1 MSREQRGPNEKLG
14 TVLALAGIS
23 NAGLARRVNDLGAQR
38 GLTLRYDKTSV
49 ARWVSKG
56 MVPQGAAP
64 HLIAAAIG
72 AKLGR
77 PVPLH
82 EIGLAD
88 ADPAPEV
95 GLAFPRDVAEAVRSA
110 TELYR
115 LDLAGR
121 RAGSGGIWQSLAGS
135 FSVSAYATPASRWLI
150 SPADPSVE
158 RDANAARTAVLGP
171 QGTTEGARTGAGAH
185 GAPGRAAG
193 SSDVETTTE
202 SSTTAPAASSTEP
215 SPTPDTADGAAHG
228 TPDAGGYSRV
238 PAGPAETPGSRR
250 QSGPPA
256 AAGARPAAGAQAAD
270 PPGPGT
276 PAPGSPRTA
285 SIPTQPGPQNTSA
298 SGTAASASARAVRSD
313 RAAKAAPAPSAPPR
327 RGGGGASTG
336 TGTGTLAPPVTSDIS
351 PLRVG
356 HSDVAKLREAAQDAR
371 RWDSKYGGG
380 DWRSSMV
387 PECLR
392 VDAAPLL
399 LGSYSD
405 EVGRALFGAA
415 AELTRL
421 AGWMAFD
428 TGQQEAAQRYYIQA
442 LRLARAAADVPLG
455 GYVLASMSLQATYRG
470 FADEGV
476 DLAQAAVERN
486 RGLATARTM
495 SFFRLVEARAHAK
508 ANDAP
513 AAGAALKAAEGWLE
527 RSRDGDADP
536 SWLGFYSYDR
546 FAADAAECHL
556 DLKAPRQVRRFTEQA
571 LSRPTE
577 EFVRSHGLR
586 LVVSAVA
593 ELESGNLDAACAAG
607 TRAVEVAGRI
617 SSARTTE
624 YVRDLLHRLEPYG
637 HEPRVAELRERA
649 RPLLVAPA

>member
-72 AKLGR
+72 QKLGR

-95 GLAFPRDVAEAVRSA
+95 GLAFPRDVASAVKSA

-135 FSVSAYATPASRWLI
+135 FAVSAYATPASRWLI
-150 SPADPSVE
+150 TPADSSVE
-158 RDANAARTAVLGP
+158 R
-171 QGTTEGARTGAGAH
+171 E
-185 GAPGRAAG
+185 
-193 SSDVETTTE
+193 
-202 SSTTAPAASSTEP
+202 
-215 SPTPDTADGAAHG
+215 
-228 TPDAGGYSRV
+228 
-238 PAGPAETPGSRR
+238 AGPADGS
-250 QSGPPA
+250 
-256 AAGARPAAGAQAAD
+256 
-270 PPGPGT
+270 
-276 PAPGSPRTA
+276 
-285 SIPTQPGPQNTSA
+285 
-298 SGTAASASARAVRSD
+298 
-313 RAAKAAPAPSAPPR
+313 
-327 RGGGGASTG
+327 GGA
-336 TGTGTLAPPVTSDIS
+336 PQK
-351 PLRVG
+351 VG
-356 HSDVAKLREAAQDAR
+356 HSDVRKLREAAEDAR

-392 VDAAPLL
+392 VEAAPLL

-405 EVGRALFGAA
+405 EVGRALFGAS

-470 FADEGV
+470 FGDEGV
-476 DLAQAAVERN
+476 DLAQAAAERN

-495 SFFRLVEARAHAK
+495 SFFRLVEARAHAR
-508 ANDAP
+508 AGDAH
-513 AAGAALKAAEGWLE
+513 AAGGALRSAEGWLE
-527 RSRDGDADP
+527 RSREGDPDP

-546 FAADAAECHL
+546 FAADAAECYR

-577 EFVRSHGLR
+577 EYVRSHGLR

-593 ELESGNLDAACAAG
+593 ELESGNLDAACEQG
-607 TRAVEVAGRI
+607 VRAVEVAGRI

-637 HEPRVAELRERA
+637 DEPRVVELLERA
-649 RPLLVAPA
+649 RPLLMTPA

>member
-14 TVLALAGIS
+14 AVLALAGIS

-72 AKLGR
+72 QKLGR

-95 GLAFPRDVAEAVRSA
+95 GLAFPRDVGQAVKSA

-135 FSVSAYATPASRWLI
+135 FAVSAYATPASRWLI
-150 SPADPSVE
+150 TPADSSV
-158 RDANAARTAVLGP
+158 AREASPG
-171 QGTTEGARTGAGAH
+171 EG
-185 GAPGRAAG
+185 
-193 SSDVETTTE
+193 S
-202 SSTTAPAASSTEP
+202 
-215 SPTPDTADGAAHG
+215 
-228 TPDAGGYSRV
+228 
-238 PAGPAETPGSRR
+238 
-250 QSGPPA
+250 
-256 AAGARPAAGAQAAD
+256 
-270 PPGPGT
+270 
-276 PAPGSPRTA
+276 
-285 SIPTQPGPQNTSA
+285 
-298 SGTAASASARAVRSD
+298 
-313 RAAKAAPAPSAPPR
+313 AAP
-327 RGGGGASTG
+327 
-336 TGTGTLAPPVTSDIS
+336 LK
-351 PLRVG
+351 VG
-356 HSDVAKLREAAQDAR
+356 HSDVQKLREAAEDAR

-392 VDAAPLL
+392 VEAAPLL

-470 FADEGV
+470 FGDEGV
-476 DLAQAAVERN
+476 DLAQAALERN

-495 SFFRLVEARAHAK
+495 SFFRLVEARAHAR
-508 ANDAP
+508 AGDAQ
-513 AAGAALKAAEGWLE
+513 AAGAALRAAESWLE
-527 RSRDGDADP
+527 RARPGDHDP
-536 SWLGFYSYDR
+536 TWLGFYSYDR
-546 FAADAAECHL
+546 FAADAAECYR

-577 EFVRSHGLR
+577 EYVRSHGLR

-593 ELESGNLDAACAAG
+593 ELESGNLDAACEQG
-607 TRAVEVAGRI
+607 VRAVEVAGRI

-624 YVRDLLHRLEPYG
+624 YVKDLLHRLEPYG
-637 HEPRVAELRERA
+637 DEPRVVELRERA
-649 RPLLVAPA
+649 RPLLTTPA

>member
-1 MSREQRGPNEKLG
+1 MSREQRGPNDKLG
-14 TVLALAGIS
+14 TVLTLAGIS

-56 MVPQGAAP
+56 MVPQGVAP

-72 AKLGR
+72 SKLGR
-77 PVPLH
+77 PVPLQ
-82 EIGLAD
+82 EIGLAVT
-88 ADPAPEV
+88 DPAPEV
-95 GLAFPRDVAEAVRSA
+95 GLAFPRHVRDAVRSA
-110 TELYR
+110 TDLYR
-115 LDLAGR
+115 LDLGNR
-121 RAGSGGIWQSLAGS
+121 RGGGGVWQTLAGS
-135 FSVSAYATPASRWLI
+135 FAVSAYATPTSRWLI
-150 SPADPSVE
+150 TPADSSVARE
-158 RDANAARTAVLGP
+158 PGEPDAAGDRHDGDQNGPHGSKRRNAKARDAA
-171 QGTTEGARTGAGAH
+171 GTH
-185 GAPGRAAG
+185 DDQ
-193 SSDVETTTE
+193 S
-202 SSTTAPAASSTEP
+202 APAAP
-215 SPTPDTADGAAHG
+215 
-228 TPDAGGYSRV
+228 
-238 PAGPAETPGSRR
+238 
-250 QSGPPA
+250 
-256 AAGARPAAGAQAAD
+256 
-270 PPGPGT
+270 
-276 PAPGSPRTA
+276 TA
-285 SIPTQPGPQNTSA
+285 SI
-298 SGTAASASARAVRSD
+298 
-313 RAAKAAPAPSAPPR
+313 
-327 RGGGGASTG
+327 
-336 TGTGTLAPPVTSDIS
+336 
-351 PLRVG
+351 RVG
-356 HSDVAKLREAAQDAR
+356 HTDVAKLREAAEEAR

-399 LGSYSD
+399 LGAYSD
-405 EVGRALFGAA
+405 EVGRALFGAT

-470 FADEGV
+470 FADDGV
-476 DLAQAAVERN
+476 DLAQAAIERN

-495 SFFRLVEARAHAK
+495 SFFRLVEARALAK
-508 ANDAP
+508 SGDAQACE
-513 AAGAALKAAEGWLE
+513 AAITAAEGWLE
-527 RSRDGDADP
+527 RSRSGDADP

-546 FAADAAECHL
+546 LAADAAECYR
-556 DLKAPRQVRRFTEQA
+556 DLNAPRQVRRFTEQA

-607 TRAVEVAGRI
+607 TLAVEVAGRI

-637 HEPRVAELRERA
+637 DEPRVAELRERA
-649 RPLLVAPA
+649 RPLLKTPA

>member
-1 MSREQRGPNEKLG
+1 MSRESRGPNEKLG

-72 AKLGR
+72 SKLGR

-88 ADPAPEV
+88 ADPTPEV
-95 GLAFPRDVAEAVRSA
+95 GLAFPRDVGAAVKSA
-110 TELYR
+110 TDLYR
-115 LDLAGR
+115 LDQAGR
-121 RAGSGGIWQSLAGS
+121 RGGGSIWQSLAGS
-135 FSVSAYATPASRWLI
+135 FSVSAYATPTSRWLI
-150 SPADPSVE
+150 TPADSSV
-158 RDANAARTAVLGP
+158 AR
-171 QGTTEGARTGAGAH
+171 H
-185 GAPGRAAG
+185 
-193 SSDVETTTE
+193 VEHLE
-202 SSTTAPAASSTEP
+202 
-215 SPTPDTADGAAHG
+215 
-228 TPDAGGYSRV
+228 DAGGSRAHAV
-238 PAGPAETPGSRR
+238 NGAAGGPDPVDERDGDDGEDLGGRDSRQERNGQADAAGPA
-250 QSGPPA
+250 
-256 AAGARPAAGAQAAD
+256 
-270 PPGPGT
+270 
-276 PAPGSPRTA
+276 
-285 SIPTQPGPQNTSA
+285 
-298 SGTAASASARAVRSD
+298 
-313 RAAKAAPAPSAPPR
+313 
-327 RGGGGASTG
+327 
-336 TGTGTLAPPVTSDIS
+336 L
-351 PLRVG
+351 LRVG
-356 HSDVAKLREAAQDAR
+356 HADVSKLREAADEAR

-399 LGSYSD
+399 LGAYTD
-405 EVGRALFGAA
+405 EVGRSLFGAT

-476 DLAQAAVERN
+476 DLAQAALERN

-495 SFFRLVEARAHAK
+495 SFFQLVEARAHAK
-508 ANDAP
+508 ANDAQ
-513 AAGAALKAAEGWLE
+513 ACAAALAAAESWLE
-527 RSRDGDADP
+527 RSRAGDPDP
-536 SWLGFYSYDR
+536 SWLDFYSYDR
-546 FAADAAECHL
+546 LAADAAECYR
-556 DLKAPRQVRRFTEQA
+556 DLKAPRQVRRFTEKA
-571 LSRPTE
+571 LSKPTE

-607 TRAVEVAGRI
+607 TRAIEVAGRI

-624 YVRDLLHRLEPYG
+624 YVRDLLNRLEPYG
-637 HEPRVAELRERA
+637 DEPRVAELRERA
-649 RPLLVAPA
+649 RPLLAAPA

>member
-1 MSREQRGPNEKLG
+1 MSRELREPNEKLG
-14 TVLALAGIS
+14 AVLALAGIS

-95 GLAFPRDVAEAVRSA
+95 GLAFPRDIGAAVRSA
-110 TELYR
+110 TDLYR

-121 RAGSGGIWQSLAGS
+121 RGGGGIWQSLAGS
-135 FSVSAYATPASRWLI
+135 FAVSAYATPASRWLI
-150 SPADPSVE
+150 SPADSSVAREPGPGREKAPLPAPLPAAGESSGPAAGAVAPRQASAVPGPSVRTPAQGVVPARPGSE
-158 RDANAARTAVLGP
+158 TGQQAPVAPAA
-171 QGTTEGARTGAGAH
+171 
-185 GAPGRAAG
+185 
-193 SSDVETTTE
+193 
-202 SSTTAPAASSTEP
+202 TAPAA
-215 SPTPDTADGAAHG
+215 
-228 TPDAGGYSRV
+228 
-238 PAGPAETPGSRR
+238 
-250 QSGPPA
+250 
-256 AAGARPAAGAQAAD
+256 
-270 PPGPGT
+270 
-276 PAPGSPRTA
+276 PAPGVLSEASP
-285 SIPTQPGPQNTSA
+285 Q
-298 SGTAASASARAVRSD
+298 
-313 RAAKAAPAPSAPPR
+313 
-327 RGGGGASTG
+327 
-336 TGTGTLAPPVTSDIS
+336 
-351 PLRVG
+351 RVG
-356 HSDVAKLREAAQDAR
+356 HSDVTKLREAAEDAR

-405 EVGRALFGAA
+405 EVGRALFGAT

-455 GYVLASMSLQATYRG
+455 GYVLASMSLQATYRD
-470 FADEGV
+470 FPDEGV

-508 ANDAP
+508 AGDSA
-513 AAGAALKAAEGWLE
+513 AAGAALRAAEGWLE
-527 RSRDGDADP
+527 RSREGDADP
-536 SWLGFYSYDR
+536 TWLGFYSYDR
-546 FAADAAECHL
+546 FAADAAECYR
-556 DLKAPRQVRRFTEQA
+556 DLKLPRQVRRFTEQA

-577 EFVRSHGLR
+577 EYVRSHGLR

-617 SSARTTE
+617 SSARTNE

-637 HEPRVAELRERA
+637 DEPRVAELRERA
-649 RPLLVAPA
+649 RPLLVTPA

>member
-72 AKLGR
+72 HKLGR

-95 GLAFPRDVAEAVRSA
+95 GLAFPRDVAAAVKSA

-121 RAGSGGIWQSLAGS
+121 RAGGGGIWQSLAGS
-135 FSVSAYATPASRWLI
+135 FAVSAYATPASRWLI
-150 SPADPSVE
+150 TPADSSVE
-158 RDANAARTAVLGP
+158 RP
-171 QGTTEGARTGAGAH
+171 
-185 GAPGRAAG
+185 P
-193 SSDVETTTE
+193 E
-202 SSTTAPAASSTEP
+202 S
-215 SPTPDTADGAAHG
+215 
-228 TPDAGGYSRV
+228 
-238 PAGPAETPGSRR
+238 
-250 QSGPPA
+250 
-256 AAGARPAAGAQAAD
+256 AAD
-270 PPGPGT
+270 PAS
-276 PAPGSPRTA
+276 APGEA
-285 SIPTQPGPQNTSA
+285 LQ
-298 SGTAASASARAVRSD
+298 
-313 RAAKAAPAPSAPPR
+313 
-327 RGGGGASTG
+327 
-336 TGTGTLAPPVTSDIS
+336 
-351 PLRVG
+351 RVG
-356 HSDVAKLREAAQDAR
+356 HSDVHKLREAAEDAR

-392 VDAAPLL
+392 VEAAPLL

-415 AELTRL
+415 SELTRL

-470 FADEGV
+470 FGDEGV
-476 DLAQAAVERN
+476 DLAQAAIERN

-495 SFFRLVEARAHAK
+495 SFFHLIEARAHAR
-508 ANDAP
+508 AGDAQ

-527 RSRDGDADP
+527 RARDGDNDP
-536 SWLGFYSYDR
+536 QWLGFYSYDR
-546 FAADAAECHL
+546 FAADAAECYR

-577 EFVRSHGLR
+577 EYVRSHGLR

-593 ELESGNLDAACAAG
+593 ELESGNLDAACAQG
-607 TRAVEVAGRI
+607 LRAVEVAGRI

-624 YVRDLLHRLEPYG
+624 YVRDLLHRLEPHG
-637 HEPRVAELRERA
+637 DEPRVAELRERA

>member
-1 MSREQRGPNEKLG
+1 MNREHRGPNEKLG
-14 TVLALAGIS
+14 TLLAMAGIS

-49 ARWVSKG
+49 ARWVTKG

-72 AKLGR
+72 SKLGR

-95 GLAFPRDVAEAVRSA
+95 GLAFPRDVGEAVKSA
-110 TELYR
+110 TDLWR

-121 RAGSGGIWQSLAGS
+121 RGPSGGGIWQSLAGS
-135 FSVSAYATPASRWLI
+135 FAVSAYVTPASRWLI
-150 SPADPSVE
+150 TPADATV
-158 RDANAARTAVLGP
+158 ARHA
-171 QGTTEGARTGAGAH
+171 
-185 GAPGRAAG
+185 
-193 SSDVETTTE
+193 
-202 SSTTAPAASSTEP
+202 
-215 SPTPDTADGAAHG
+215 
-228 TPDAGGYSRV
+228 
-238 PAGPAETPGSRR
+238 
-250 QSGPPA
+250 
-256 AAGARPAAGAQAAD
+256 
-270 PPGPGT
+270 
-276 PAPGSPRTA
+276 PAPGTA
-285 SIPTQPGPQNTSA
+285 H
-298 SGTAASASARAVRSD
+298 
-313 RAAKAAPAPSAPPR
+313 
-327 RGGGGASTG
+327 
-336 TGTGTLAPPVTSDIS
+336 
-351 PLRVG
+351 VG
-356 HSDVAKLREAAQDAR
+356 HSDVAKLREAADDAR

-380 DWRSSMV
+380 DWRSGMV

-392 VDAAPLL
+392 VEAAPLL

-405 EVGRALFGAA
+405 DVGRSLFGAT

-455 GYVLASMSLQATYRG
+455 GYVLASMSLQATYRN

-476 DLAQAAVERN
+476 DLAQAALERN
-486 RGLATARTM
+486 RGLATSRTM
-495 SFFRLVEARAHAK
+495 SFFHLVEARAHAK
-508 ANDAP
+508 AGDA
-513 AAGAALKAAEGWLE
+513 ASCGASIAAAEALLE
-527 RSRDGDADP
+527 RSREGDADP

-546 FAADAAECHL
+546 LAADAAECYR
-556 DLKAPRQVRRFTEQA
+556 DLRLPRQVRRFTEQA
-571 LSRPTE
+571 LARPTE

-593 ELESGNLDAACAAG
+593 ELESGNLDACCAAG
-607 TRAVEVAGRI
+607 VKAVEVAGRI

-624 YVRDLLHRLEPYG
+624 YVRDLLHRLEPYSDD
-637 HEPRVAELRERA
+637 PQVLDLRERA
-649 RPLLVAPA
+649 RPLLAAPA

>member
-1 MSREQRGPNEKLG
+1 MSRELRGPNEKLG

-56 MVPQGAAP
+56 MIPQGAAP
-64 HLIAAAIG
+64 HLIATAIG
-72 AKLGR
+72 QKLGR

-95 GLAFPRDVAEAVRSA
+95 GLAFPRDVGEAVRSA

-121 RAGSGGIWQSLAGS
+121 RAGGGGIWQSLAGS
-135 FSVSAYATPASRWLI
+135 FAVSAYAVPASRWLI
-150 SPADPSVE
+150 TPADPSVE
-158 RDANAARTAVLGP
+158 RPAPRPEGGAAP
-171 QGTTEGARTGAGAH
+171 GARAGA
-185 GAPGRAAG
+185 APVAA
-193 SSDVETTTE
+193 VEE
-202 SSTTAPAASSTEP
+202 SLAE
-215 SPTPDTADGAAHG
+215 G
-228 TPDAGGYSRV
+228 V
-238 PAGPAETPGSRR
+238 PA
-250 QSGPPA
+250 
-256 AAGARPAAGAQAAD
+256 
-270 PPGPGT
+270 
-276 PAPGSPRTA
+276 
-285 SIPTQPGPQNTSA
+285 
-298 SGTAASASARAVRSD
+298 
-313 RAAKAAPAPSAPPR
+313 
-327 RGGGGASTG
+327 
-336 TGTGTLAPPVTSDIS
+336 
-351 PLRVG
+351 RVG
-356 HSDVAKLREAAQDAR
+356 HSDVAKLREAAEDAR

-392 VDAAPLL
+392 MDAAPLL

-405 EVGRALFGAA
+405 EVGRALFGAT

-508 ANDAP
+508 AGDAV

-546 FAADAAECHL
+546 FAADAAECYR
-556 DLKAPRQVRRFTEQA
+556 DLKAPHQVRRFTEQA

-577 EFVRSHGLR
+577 EYVRSHGLR

-637 HEPRVAELRERA
+637 DEPRVAELRERA
-649 RPLLVAPA
+649 RPLLTAPA

>member
-1 MSREQRGPNEKLG
+1 MSRELREPNEKLG
-14 TVLALAGIS
+14 AVLALAGIS

-95 GLAFPRDVAEAVRSA
+95 GLAFPRDIGAAVRSA
-110 TELYR
+110 TDLYR

-121 RAGSGGIWQSLAGS
+121 RGGGGIWQSLAGS

-150 SPADPSVE
+150 SPADSSV
-158 RDANAARTAVLGP
+158 AREPGP
-171 QGTTEGARTGAGAH
+171 ASGP
-185 GAPGRAAG
+185 GAPGGPGTAAPVSGGPRTAAPVRAA
-193 SSDVETTTE
+193 S
-202 SSTTAPAASSTEP
+202 APRRTPEP
-215 SPTPDTADGAAHG
+215 
-228 TPDAGGYSRV
+228 
-238 PAGPAETPGSRR
+238 PAEGVVP
-250 QSGPPA
+250 
-256 AAGARPAAGAQAAD
+256 ARPAAE
-270 PPGPGT
+270 T
-276 PAPGSPRTA
+276 
-285 SIPTQPGPQNTSA
+285 
-298 SGTAASASARAVRSD
+298 
-313 RAAKAAPAPSAPPR
+313 AAPAPAAAPAAVLPD
-327 RGGGGASTG
+327 AS
-336 TGTGTLAPPVTSDIS
+336 PQ
-351 PLRVG
+351 RVG
-356 HSDVAKLREAAQDAR
+356 HSDVAKLREAAEDAR

-399 LGSYSD
+399 LGSYTD
-405 EVGRALFGAA
+405 EVGRALFGAT

-455 GYVLASMSLQATYRG
+455 GYVLASMSLQATYRD
-470 FADEGV
+470 FPDEGV

-508 ANDAP
+508 AGDSA
-513 AAGAALKAAEGWLE
+513 AAGSALRAAEGWLE
-527 RSRDGDADP
+527 RSRQGDSDP
-536 SWLGFYSYDR
+536 TWLGFYSYDR
-546 FAADAAECHL
+546 FAADAAECYR
-556 DLKAPRQVRRFTEQA
+556 DLKLPRQVRRFTEQA

-577 EFVRSHGLR
+577 EYVRSHGLR

-637 HEPRVAELRERA
+637 DEPRVAELRERA
-649 RPLLVAPA
+649 RPLLVTPA

>member
-95 GLAFPRDVAEAVRSA
+95 GLAFPRDVGEAVKSA

-121 RAGSGGIWQSLAGS
+121 RAGGGGIWQSLAGS
-135 FSVSAYATPASRWLI
+135 FAVSAYATPASRWLI
-150 SPADPSVE
+150 TPADASVE
-158 RDANAARTAVLGP
+158 RLFDA
-171 QGTTEGARTGAGAH
+171 TG
-185 GAPGRAAG
+185 G
-193 SSDVETTTE
+193 SSLSDPSSGSPDVPDGTE
-202 SSTTAPAASSTEP
+202 
-215 SPTPDTADGAAHG
+215 TAD
-228 TPDAGGYSRV
+228 
-238 PAGPAETPGSRR
+238 
-250 QSGPPA
+250 
-256 AAGARPAAGAQAAD
+256 AAD
-270 PPGPGT
+270 T
-276 PAPGSPRTA
+276 PA
-285 SIPTQPGPQNTSA
+285 
-298 SGTAASASARAVRSD
+298 
-313 RAAKAAPAPSAPPR
+313 
-327 RGGGGASTG
+327 
-336 TGTGTLAPPVTSDIS
+336 
-351 PLRVG
+351 RVG
-356 HSDVAKLREAAQDAR
+356 HSDVAKLREAAEDAR

-405 EVGRALFGAA
+405 EVGRALFGAT

-476 DLAQAAVERN
+476 DLAQAALERN

-508 ANDAP
+508 ANDAA

-527 RSRDGDADP
+527 RSREGDGDP

-546 FAADAAECHL
+546 FAADAAECYR

-577 EFVRSHGLR
+577 EYVRSHGLR

-637 HEPRVAELRERA
+637 DEPRVMELRERA
-649 RPLLVAPA
+649 RPLLMTPA

>member
-1 MSREQRGPNEKLG
+1 MSRELREPNEKLG
-14 TVLALAGIS
+14 AVLALAGIS

-95 GLAFPRDVAEAVRSA
+95 GLAFPRDVGAAVRSA
-110 TELYR
+110 TDLYR

-121 RAGSGGIWQSLAGS
+121 RGGGGIWQSLAGS

-150 SPADPSVE
+150 SPADSSV
-158 RDANAARTAVLGP
+158 AREPGGRPAKG
-171 QGTTEGARTGAGAH
+171 QAH
-185 GAPGRAAG
+185 GQVPDQVRAQGQRPGAPSRA
-193 SSDVETTTE
+193 T
-202 SSTTAPAASSTEP
+202 AASREPVPGSAPPEGLPAPSTVLV
-215 SPTPDTADGAAHG
+215 
-228 TPDAGGYSRV
+228 GGV
-238 PAGPAETPGSRR
+238 PAP
-250 QSGPPA
+250 
-256 AAGARPAAGAQAAD
+256 
-270 PPGPGT
+270 PPGET
-276 PAPGSPRTA
+276 PAPGTSSATSTA
-285 SIPTQPGPQNTSA
+285 
-298 SGTAASASARAVRSD
+298 
-313 RAAKAAPAPSAPPR
+313 
-327 RGGGGASTG
+327 
-336 TGTGTLAPPVTSDIS
+336 TSDAT
-351 PLRVG
+351 PQRVG
-356 HSDVAKLREAAQDAR
+356 HSDVTKLREAAEDAR

-399 LGSYSD
+399 LGSYTD
-405 EVGRALFGAA
+405 EVGRALFGAT

-455 GYVLASMSLQATYRG
+455 GYVLASMSLQATYRD
-470 FADEGV
+470 FPDEGV

-508 ANDAP
+508 AGDSM
-513 AAGAALKAAEGWLE
+513 AAGAALRAAEGWLE
-527 RSRDGDADP
+527 RAREGDPDP
-536 SWLGFYSYDR
+536 TWLGFYSYDR
-546 FAADAAECHL
+546 FAADAAECYS
-556 DLKAPRQVRRFTEQA
+556 DLKLPRQVRRFTEQA

-577 EFVRSHGLR
+577 EYVRSHGLR

-593 ELESGNLDAACAAG
+593 ELESGNLDAACAVG

-637 HEPRVAELRERA
+637 DEPRVAELRERA
-649 RPLLVAPA
+649 RPLLVTPA

>member
-14 TVLALAGIS
+14 AVLALAGIS

-72 AKLGR
+72 QKLGR

-95 GLAFPRDVAEAVRSA
+95 GLAFPRDVGQAVKSA

-135 FSVSAYATPASRWLI
+135 FAVSAYATPASRWLI
-150 SPADPSVE
+150 TPADSSV
-158 RDANAARTAVLGP
+158 AR
-171 QGTTEGARTGAGAH
+171 E
-185 GAPGRAAG
+185 
-193 SSDVETTTE
+193 
-202 SSTTAPAASSTEP
+202 
-215 SPTPDTADGAAHG
+215 
-228 TPDAGGYSRV
+228 
-238 PAGPAETPGSRR
+238 
-250 QSGPPA
+250 
-256 AAGARPAAGAQAAD
+256 
-270 PPGPGT
+270 
-276 PAPGSPRTA
+276 
-285 SIPTQPGPQNTSA
+285 
-298 SGTAASASARAVRSD
+298 AASAEGSG
-313 RAAKAAPAPSAPPR
+313 AP
-327 RGGGGASTG
+327 
-336 TGTGTLAPPVTSDIS
+336 LK
-351 PLRVG
+351 VG
-356 HSDVAKLREAAQDAR
+356 HSDVQKLREAAEDAR

-392 VDAAPLL
+392 VEAAPLL
-399 LGSYSD
+399 LGAYSD
-405 EVGRALFGAA
+405 EVGRALFGAS

-470 FADEGV
+470 FGDEGV

-495 SFFRLVEARAHAK
+495 SFFRLVEARAHAR
-508 ANDAP
+508 AGDAQ

-527 RSRDGDADP
+527 RSREGDNDP
-536 SWLGFYSYDR
+536 SWLGFYGYDR
-546 FAADAAECHL
+546 FAADAAECYR

-571 LSRPTE
+571 LSKPTE

-593 ELESGNLDAACAAG
+593 ELESGNLDAACEQG
-607 TRAVEVAGRI
+607 VRAVEVAGRI

-624 YVRDLLHRLEPYG
+624 YVKDLLHRLEPYG
-637 HEPRVAELRERA
+637 DEPRVVELRERA
-649 RPLLVAPA
+649 RPLLMAAPA

>member
-1 MSREQRGPNEKLG
+1 MSREQRGPNDKLG

-72 AKLGR
+72 QKLGR

-95 GLAFPRDVAEAVRSA
+95 GLAFPRDVGEAVKTA

-121 RAGSGGIWQSLAGS
+121 RAGGGGIWQSLAGS
-135 FSVSAYATPASRWLI
+135 FAVSAYATPASRWLI
-150 SPADPSVE
+150 TPADPSVE
-158 RDANAARTAVLGP
+158 RDVGRTRDG
-171 QGTTEGARTGAGAH
+171 E
-185 GAPGRAAG
+185 RAAG
-193 SSDVETTTE
+193 GGPQAGLPE
-202 SSTTAPAASSTEP
+202 
-215 SPTPDTADGAAHG
+215 G
-228 TPDAGGYSRV
+228 T
-238 PAGPAETPGSRR
+238 GPAEDGLDGS
-250 QSGPPA
+250 
-256 AAGARPAAGAQAAD
+256 D
-270 PPGPGT
+270 
-276 PAPGSPRTA
+276 GSE
-285 SIPTQPGPQNTSA
+285 GH
-298 SGTAASASARAVRSD
+298 V
-313 RAAKAAPAPSAPPR
+313 
-327 RGGGGASTG
+327 
-336 TGTGTLAPPVTSDIS
+336 
-351 PLRVG
+351 RVG
-356 HSDVAKLREAAQDAR
+356 HADVAKLREAAEDAR

-405 EVGRALFGAA
+405 EVGRALFGAT

-508 ANDAP
+508 ASDAT
-513 AAGAALKAAEGWLE
+513 AAGAALKAAESWLE
-527 RSRDGDADP
+527 RARPGDADP

-546 FAADAAECHL
+546 FAADAAECYR

-571 LSRPTE
+571 LSRPTD

-637 HEPRVAELRERA
+637 DEPRVAELRERA
-649 RPLLVAPA
+649 RPLLMAPA

>member
-95 GLAFPRDVAEAVRSA
+95 GLAFPRDVGEAVRSA

-121 RAGSGGIWQSLAGS
+121 RAGGGGIWQSLAGS

-150 SPADPSVE
+150 SPADASVA
-158 RDANAARTAVLGP
+158 RDSSAAEAAILGT
-171 QGTTEGARTGAGAH
+171 QG
-185 GAPGRAAG
+185 
-193 SSDVETTTE
+193 
-202 SSTTAPAASSTEP
+202 APAA
-215 SPTPDTADGAAHG
+215 
-228 TPDAGGYSRV
+228 
-238 PAGPAETPGSRR
+238 
-250 QSGPPA
+250 QS
-256 AAGARPAAGAQAAD
+256 
-270 PPGPGT
+270 
-276 PAPGSPRTA
+276 
-285 SIPTQPGPQNTSA
+285 
-298 SGTAASASARAVRSD
+298 
-313 RAAKAAPAPSAPPR
+313 APSAPGAQR
-327 RGGGGASTG
+327 GASAG
-336 TGTGTLAPPVTSDIS
+336 AAPGVPSTEGAPGAPGAPALPVQPGPDSMNDIS

-356 HSDVAKLREAAQDAR
+356 HSDVTKLREAAQDAR

-508 ANDAP
+508 ASDAP
-513 AAGAALKAAEGWLE
+513 AAGAALKAAESWLE
-527 RSRDGDADP
+527 RSREGDADP

-546 FAADAAECHL
+546 FAADAAECYR

-637 HEPRVAELRERA
+637 DEPRVAELRERA

>member
-14 TVLALAGIS
+14 AVLALAGIS

-72 AKLGR
+72 QKLGR

-95 GLAFPRDVAEAVRSA
+95 GLAFPRDVGQAVRAA

-121 RAGSGGIWQSLAGS
+121 RAGTGGIWQSLAGS
-135 FSVSAYATPASRWLI
+135 FAVSAYATPASRWLI
-150 SPADPSVE
+150 TPADSSV
-158 RDANAARTAVLGP
+158 AR
-171 QGTTEGARTGAGAH
+171 E
-185 GAPGRAAG
+185 AG
-193 SSDVETTTE
+193 S
-202 SSTTAPAASSTEP
+202 
-215 SPTPDTADGAAHG
+215 
-228 TPDAGGYSRV
+228 
-238 PAGPAETPGSRR
+238 AEGS
-250 QSGPPA
+250 
-256 AAGARPAAGAQAAD
+256 
-270 PPGPGT
+270 
-276 PAPGSPRTA
+276 GSPL
-285 SIPTQPGPQNTSA
+285 
-298 SGTAASASARAVRSD
+298 
-313 RAAKAAPAPSAPPR
+313 K
-327 RGGGGASTG
+327 
-336 TGTGTLAPPVTSDIS
+336 
-351 PLRVG
+351 VG
-356 HSDVAKLREAAQDAR
+356 HSDVQKLREAAEDAR

-392 VDAAPLL
+392 VEAAPLL
-399 LGSYSD
+399 LGAYSD
-405 EVGRALFGAA
+405 EVGRALFGAS

-455 GYVLASMSLQATYRG
+455 GYVLATMSLQATYRG
-470 FADEGV
+470 FGDEGV
-476 DLAQAAVERN
+476 DLAQAALERN

-495 SFFRLVEARAHAK
+495 SFFRLVEARAHAR
-508 ANDAP
+508 AGDAV

-527 RSRDGDADP
+527 RARDGDNDP
-536 SWLGFYSYDR
+536 TWLGFYGYDR
-546 FAADAAECHL
+546 FAADAAECYR

-593 ELESGNLDAACAAG
+593 ELESGNLDAACEQG
-607 TRAVEVAGRI
+607 VRAVEVAGRI

-624 YVRDLLHRLEPYG
+624 YVKDLLHRLEPYG
-637 HEPRVAELRERA
+637 DEPRVIELRERA
-649 RPLLVAPA
+649 RPLLMTPA

>member
-1 MSREQRGPNEKLG
+1 MSREQRGPNDKLG

-95 GLAFPRDVAEAVRSA
+95 GLTFPRDVGEAVRSA

-150 SPADPSVE
+150 SPADPSVA
-158 RDANAARTAVLGP
+158 RASAAAEAAVLGT
-171 QGTTEGARTGAGAH
+171 QGARGAVGAQ
-185 GAPGRAAG
+185 GAPG
-193 SSDVETTTE
+193 
-202 SSTTAPAASSTEP
+202 APAPPGVSGQHLLSG
-215 SPTPDTADGAAHG
+215 TPLVPGQAGAPPAHG
-228 TPDAGGYSRV
+228 H
-238 PAGPAETPGSRR
+238 
-250 QSGPPA
+250 
-256 AAGARPAAGAQAAD
+256 
-270 PPGPGT
+270 
-276 PAPGSPRTA
+276 GSPPVHGHSV
-285 SIPTQPGPQNTSA
+285 SIPAQPGPDSA
-298 SGTAASASARAVRSD
+298 HGV
-313 RAAKAAPAPSAPPR
+313 
-327 RGGGGASTG
+327 
-336 TGTGTLAPPVTSDIS
+336 S

-356 HSDVAKLREAAQDAR
+356 HSDVSKLREAAQDAR

-508 ANDAP
+508 ASDAP

-637 HEPRVAELRERA
+637 DEPRVAELRERA

>member
-72 AKLGR
+72 QKLGR

-95 GLAFPRDVAEAVRSA
+95 GLAFPRDVGEAVRSA
-110 TELYR
+110 TDLYR

-121 RAGSGGIWQSLAGS
+121 RAGGGGIWQSLAGS
-135 FSVSAYATPASRWLI
+135 FAVSAYATPASRWLI
-150 SPADPSVE
+150 TPADPSVE
-158 RDANAARTAVLGP
+158 REAPRP
-171 QGTTEGARTGAGAH
+171 PGAGIT
-185 GAPGRAAG
+185 G
-193 SSDVETTTE
+193 
-202 SSTTAPAASSTEP
+202 
-215 SPTPDTADGAAHG
+215 
-228 TPDAGGYSRV
+228 
-238 PAGPAETPGSRR
+238 
-250 QSGPPA
+250 
-256 AAGARPAAGAQAAD
+256 
-270 PPGPGT
+270 
-276 PAPGSPRTA
+276 
-285 SIPTQPGPQNTSA
+285 
-298 SGTAASASARAVRSD
+298 
-313 RAAKAAPAPSAPPR
+313 
-327 RGGGGASTG
+327 GGGGATG
-336 TGTGTLAPPVTSDIS
+336 GAATASAATEHV
-351 PLRVG
+351 RVG
-356 HSDVAKLREAAQDAR
+356 HSDVAKLREAAEDAR

-399 LGSYSD
+399 LASYSD
-405 EVGRALFGAA
+405 EVGRALFGAT

-476 DLAQAAVERN
+476 DLAQAALERN

-508 ANDAP
+508 AGDGV
-513 AAGAALKAAEGWLE
+513 AAAAALKSAEGWLE
-527 RSRDGDADP
+527 RSREGDGDP
-536 SWLGFYSYDR
+536 TWLGFYSYDR
-546 FAADAAECHL
+546 FCADAAECYS
-556 DLKAPRQVRRFTEQA
+556 DLKAPREVRRFTEQA

-637 HEPRVAELRERA
+637 DEPRVMELRERA

>member
-1 MSREQRGPNEKLG
+1 MSRELREPNEKLG
-14 TVLALAGIS
+14 AVLALAGIS

-95 GLAFPRDVAEAVRSA
+95 GLAFPRDVGAAVRSA
-110 TELYR
+110 TDLYR

-121 RAGSGGIWQSLAGS
+121 RGGGGIWQSLAGS
-135 FSVSAYATPASRWLI
+135 FSVAAYATPASRWLI
-150 SPADPSVE
+150 SPADSSVARE
-158 RDANAARTAVLGP
+158 PAGSRAPHLTAGAPTADGTTPADATTDDATTGDAATGSTTAGDPTAGTSAALDPAARHSMVQSPVSAP
-171 QGTTEGARTGAGAH
+171 PSAH
-185 GAPGRAAG
+185 GAPTREATAA
-193 SSDVETTTE
+193 
-202 SSTTAPAASSTEP
+202 
-215 SPTPDTADGAAHG
+215 
-228 TPDAGGYSRV
+228 
-238 PAGPAETPGSRR
+238 PGSRPSPDGR
-250 QSGPPA
+250 TTGPMTGLAGPMAGPSTGPPSTVV
-256 AAGARPAAGAQAAD
+256 PA
-270 PPGPGT
+270 
-276 PAPGSPRTA
+276 
-285 SIPTQPGPQNTSA
+285 QPGPET
-298 SGTAASASARAVRSD
+298 
-313 RAAKAAPAPSAPPR
+313 PR
-327 RGGGGASTG
+327 DHGQ
-336 TGTGTLAPPVTSDIS
+336 
-351 PLRVG
+351 RVG
-356 HSDVAKLREAAQDAR
+356 HSDVSKLREAAEDAR

-399 LGSYSD
+399 LGSYTD
-405 EVGRALFGAA
+405 EVGRALFGAT

-455 GYVLASMSLQATYRG
+455 GYVLASMSLQATYRD
-470 FADEGV
+470 FPDEGV

-508 ANDAP
+508 AGDST
-513 AAGAALKAAEGWLE
+513 AAGAALRAAEGWLE
-527 RSRDGDADP
+527 RSREGDPDP
-536 SWLGFYSYDR
+536 TWLGFYSYDR
-546 FAADAAECHL
+546 FAADAAECYR
-556 DLKAPRQVRRFTEQA
+556 DLKLPRQVRRFTEQA

-577 EFVRSHGLR
+577 EYVRSHGLR

-637 HEPRVAELRERA
+637 DEPRVAELRERA

>member
-72 AKLGR
+72 QKLGR

-95 GLAFPRDVAEAVRSA
+95 GLAFPRDVGEAVRSA

-121 RAGSGGIWQSLAGS
+121 RAGGGGIWQSLAGS
-135 FSVSAYATPASRWLI
+135 FAVSAYATPASRWLI
-150 SPADPSVE
+150 TPADSSVE
-158 RDANAARTAVLGP
+158 RSV
-171 QGTTEGARTGAGAH
+171 
-185 GAPGRAAG
+185 
-193 SSDVETTTE
+193 
-202 SSTTAPAASSTEP
+202 PAA
-215 SPTPDTADGAAHG
+215 PDGTADEGGAA
-228 TPDAGGYSRV
+228 V
-238 PAGPAETPGSRR
+238 
-250 QSGPPA
+250 
-256 AAGARPAAGAQAAD
+256 
-270 PPGPGT
+270 
-276 PAPGSPRTA
+276 
-285 SIPTQPGPQNTSA
+285 
-298 SGTAASASARAVRSD
+298 
-313 RAAKAAPAPSAPPR
+313 
-327 RGGGGASTG
+327 
-336 TGTGTLAPPVTSDIS
+336 
-351 PLRVG
+351 RVG
-356 HSDVAKLREAAQDAR
+356 HSDVAKLREAAEDAR

-405 EVGRALFGAA
+405 EVGRALFGAT

-476 DLAQAAVERN
+476 DLAQAALERN

-508 ANDAP
+508 AGDAA
-513 AAGAALKAAEGWLE
+513 AAGAALRAAEGWLE
-527 RSRDGDADP
+527 RSREGDPDP
-536 SWLGFYSYDR
+536 TWLGFYSYDR
-546 FAADAAECHL
+546 FCADAAECYR

-637 HEPRVAELRERA
+637 DEPRVAELRERA
-649 RPLLVAPA
+649 RPLLMTPA

>member
-49 ARWVSKG
+49 ARWVAKG

-95 GLAFPRDVAEAVRSA
+95 GLAFPRDVGEAVRSA

-121 RAGSGGIWQSLAGS
+121 RGGSGGIWQSLAGS

-150 SPADPSVE
+150 TPADPSVA
-158 RDANAARTAVLGP
+158 RDPAAARTALLG
-171 QGTTEGARTGAGAH
+171 GAS
-185 GAPGRAAG
+185 AARP
-193 SSDVETTTE
+193 
-202 SSTTAPAASSTEP
+202 APAAGPATGGP
-215 SPTPDTADGAAHG
+215 PLPGGHG
-228 TPDAGGYSRV
+228 TV
-238 PAGPAETPGSRR
+238 PV
-250 QSGPPA
+250 
-256 AAGARPAAGAQAAD
+256 
-270 PPGPGT
+270 
-276 PAPGSPRTA
+276 
-285 SIPTQPGPQNTSA
+285 QPGPESVA
-298 SGTAASASARAVRSD
+298 DA
-313 RAAKAAPAPSAPPR
+313 
-327 RGGGGASTG
+327 
-336 TGTGTLAPPVTSDIS
+336 S

-405 EVGRALFGAA
+405 EVGRALFGAS

-508 ANDAP
+508 AGDAP
-513 AAGAALKAAEGWLE
+513 AAGAALRGAESWLE
-527 RSRDGDADP
+527 RSRPGDADP

-546 FAADAAECHL
+546 FAADAAECYR
-556 DLKAPRQVRRFTEQA
+556 DLKAPRQVRRFTELA
-571 LSRPTE
+571 LSKPTE

-637 HEPRVAELRERA
+637 DEPRVAELRERA

>member
-95 GLAFPRDVAEAVRSA
+95 GLSFPRDVAEAVRSA

-158 RDANAARTAVLGP
+158 RDSTAAEAAVLGP
-171 QGTTEGARTGAGAH
+171 PGARGARTGAGAQSAPVTTGKSTEAEPGVPGTTAAPGMA
-185 GAPGRAAG
+185 GAPVTQTALKARA
-193 SSDVETTTE
+193 
-202 SSTTAPAASSTEP
+202 
-215 SPTPDTADGAAHG
+215 
-228 TPDAGGYSRV
+228 
-238 PAGPAETPGSRR
+238 
-250 QSGPPA
+250 
-256 AAGARPAAGAQAAD
+256 AQAA
-270 PPGPGT
+270 PGT
-276 PAPGSPRTA
+276 LGAMGTQRTP
-285 SIPTQPGPQNTSA
+285 SIPAQPGPESTSA
-298 SGTAASASARAVRSD
+298 PSFTSSAAASP
-313 RAAKAAPAPSAPPR
+313 AAPV
-327 RGGGGASTG
+327 G
-336 TGTGTLAPPVTSDIS
+336 PVTSDIS

-356 HSDVAKLREAAQDAR
+356 HSDVSKLREAAQDAR

-508 ANDAP
+508 ASDAP

>member
-1 MSREQRGPNEKLG
+1 MSRDIRGPNEKLG

-64 HLIAAAIG
+64 HLIAAAIAG
-72 AKLGR
+72 KLGR

-95 GLAFPRDVAEAVRSA
+95 GLAFPRDVAAAVRSA

-121 RAGSGGIWQSLAGS
+121 RGGGGIWQSLAGS

-150 SPADPSVE
+150 SPADSSVARE
-158 RDANAARTAVLGP
+158 ATDLREVRDGNGSAGKD
-171 QGTTEGARTGAGAH
+171 GAGA
-185 GAPGRAAG
+185 
-193 SSDVETTTE
+193 D
-202 SSTTAPAASSTEP
+202 TAPL
-215 SPTPDTADGAAHG
+215 H
-228 TPDAGGYSRV
+228 
-238 PAGPAETPGSRR
+238 
-250 QSGPPA
+250 
-256 AAGARPAAGAQAAD
+256 
-270 PPGPGT
+270 
-276 PAPGSPRTA
+276 
-285 SIPTQPGPQNTSA
+285 
-298 SGTAASASARAVRSD
+298 
-313 RAAKAAPAPSAPPR
+313 
-327 RGGGGASTG
+327 
-336 TGTGTLAPPVTSDIS
+336 
-351 PLRVG
+351 VG
-356 HSDVAKLREAAQDAR
+356 HSDVTKLREAAEDAR

-399 LGSYSD
+399 LASYSD
-405 EVGRALFGAA
+405 EVGRALFGAT

-476 DLAQAAVERN
+476 DLAQAALERN

-495 SFFRLVEARAHAK
+495 SFFRLVEARAQAK
-508 ANDAP
+508 ANESRACEV
-513 AAGAALKAAEGWLE
+513 ALKAAEGWLE
-527 RSRDGDADP
+527 RSREGDPDP
-536 SWLGFYSYDR
+536 SWLDFYSYER
-546 FAADAAECHL
+546 FAADAAECYR
-556 DLKAPRQVRRFTEQA
+556 DLRLPRQVRRFTEQA

-577 EFVRSHGLR
+577 EYVRSHGLR

-637 HEPRVAELRERA
+637 DEPRVVELRERA

>member
-158 RDANAARTAVLGP
+158 RDANAARAAVLGP
-171 QGTTEGARTGAGAH
+171 QGAEGAHTGAGAH
-185 GAPGRAAG
+185 GAAG
-193 SSDVETTTE
+193 
-202 SSTTAPAASSTEP
+202 
-215 SPTPDTADGAAHG
+215 
-228 TPDAGGYSRV
+228 
-238 PAGPAETPGSRR
+238 
-250 QSGPPA
+250 A
-256 AAGARPAAGAQAAD
+256 AAGGTDTEATAESATTSSTGPAADTAGPTDSADPADSAGASGARGRPGVPAATGTRPAAGAQAAGR
-270 PPGPGT
+270 PVPGTLAPGT
-276 PAPGSPRTA
+276 PRAT
-285 SIPTQPGPQNTSA
+285 SIPAQPGPQNASA
-298 SGTAASASARAVRSD
+298 SRTAPPAASARAVRSD
-313 RAAKAAPAPSAPPR
+313 RAAKGAPAPSAGPR
-327 RGGGGASTG
+327 HNGAGTSATTG
-336 TGTGTLAPPVTSDIS
+336 TGTAPVAPPVTSDIS

>member
-14 TVLALAGIS
+14 AVLALAGIS

-72 AKLGR
+72 QKLGR
-77 PVPLH
+77 PVPLQ

-95 GLAFPRDVAEAVRSA
+95 GLAFPRDVGAAVRSA

-135 FSVSAYATPASRWLI
+135 FAVSAYATPASRWLI
-150 SPADPSVE
+150 TPADASVA
-158 RDANAARTAVLGP
+158 RAANTA
-171 QGTTEGARTGAGAH
+171 EGADSG
-185 GAPGRAAG
+185 
-193 SSDVETTTE
+193 E
-202 SSTTAPAASSTEP
+202 SS
-215 SPTPDTADGAAHG
+215 
-228 TPDAGGYSRV
+228 
-238 PAGPAETPGSRR
+238 
-250 QSGPPA
+250 
-256 AAGARPAAGAQAAD
+256 
-270 PPGPGT
+270 
-276 PAPGSPRTA
+276 
-285 SIPTQPGPQNTSA
+285 
-298 SGTAASASARAVRSD
+298 
-313 RAAKAAPAPSAPPR
+313 SAP
-327 RGGGGASTG
+327 
-336 TGTGTLAPPVTSDIS
+336 LK
-351 PLRVG
+351 VG
-356 HSDVAKLREAAQDAR
+356 HSDVQKLREAAEDAR

-392 VDAAPLL
+392 VEAAPLL

-405 EVGRALFGAA
+405 EVGRALFGAS

-470 FADEGV
+470 FGDEGV
-476 DLAQAAVERN
+476 DLAQAALERN

-495 SFFRLVEARAHAK
+495 SFFRLVEARAHAR
-508 ANDAP
+508 AGDAQ
-513 AAGAALKAAEGWLE
+513 AAGASLKAAEGWLE
-527 RSRDGDADP
+527 RARDGDNDP

-546 FAADAAECHL
+546 FAADAAECYR

-577 EFVRSHGLR
+577 EYVRSHGLR

-593 ELESGNLDAACAAG
+593 ELESGNLDAACEQG
-607 TRAVEVAGRI
+607 VRAVEVAGRI

-624 YVRDLLHRLEPYG
+624 YVKDLLHRLEPYG
-637 HEPRVAELRERA
+637 DEPRVVELRERA
-649 RPLLVAPA
+649 RPLLMAPA

>member
-23 NAGLARRVNDLGAQR
+23 NAGLARRVNDLGSQR

-72 AKLGR
+72 QKLGR

-95 GLAFPRDVAEAVRSA
+95 GLAFPRDVGEAVRSA
-110 TELYR
+110 TDLYR

-121 RAGSGGIWQSLAGS
+121 RAGGGGIWQSLAGS
-135 FSVSAYATPASRWLI
+135 FAVSAYATPASRWLI
-150 SPADPSVE
+150 TPADPSVE
-158 RDANAARTAVLGP
+158 R
-171 QGTTEGARTGAGAH
+171 E
-185 GAPGRAAG
+185 AP
-193 SSDVETTTE
+193 
-202 SSTTAPAASSTEP
+202 
-215 SPTPDTADGAAHG
+215 
-228 TPDAGGYSRV
+228 
-238 PAGPAETPGSRR
+238 
-250 QSGPPA
+250 
-256 AAGARPAAGAQAAD
+256 RP
-270 PPGPGT
+270 
-276 PAPGSPRTA
+276 
-285 SIPTQPGPQNTSA
+285 
-298 SGTAASASARAVRSD
+298 
-313 RAAKAAPAPSAPPR
+313 
-327 RGGGGASTG
+327 GGGAAAAATEH
-336 TGTGTLAPPVTSDIS
+336 A
-351 PLRVG
+351 RVG
-356 HSDVAKLREAAQDAR
+356 HSDVAKLREAAEDAR

-405 EVGRALFGAA
+405 EVGRNLFGAT

-476 DLAQAAVERN
+476 DLAQAALERN

-508 ANDAP
+508 AGDGV
-513 AAGAALKAAEGWLE
+513 AAAAALKSAEGWLE
-527 RSRDGDADP
+527 RSREGDADP
-536 SWLGFYSYDR
+536 TWLGFYSYDR
-546 FAADAAECHL
+546 FCADAAECYR
-556 DLKAPRQVRRFTEQA
+556 DLRMPREVRRFTEQA

-637 HEPRVAELRERA
+637 DEPRVMELRERA

>member
-1 MSREQRGPNEKLG
+1 MSRELREPNEKLG
-14 TVLALAGIS
+14 AVLALAGIS

-95 GLAFPRDVAEAVRSA
+95 GLAFPRDIGAAVRSA
-110 TELYR
+110 TDLYR

-121 RAGSGGIWQSLAGS
+121 RGGGGIWQSLAGS
-135 FSVSAYATPASRWLI
+135 FAVSAYATPASRWLI
-150 SPADPSVE
+150 SPADSSVARE
-158 RDANAARTAVLGP
+158 PGAVRTAPHTAATRTATPHTAPHAAPHAAPHQQPAPARQAPETPAQGVVPAQPGP
-171 QGTTEGARTGAGAH
+171 ETASASPPAT
-185 GAPGRAAG
+185 APG
-193 SSDVETTTE
+193 
-202 SSTTAPAASSTEP
+202 TAPAT
-215 SPTPDTADGAAHG
+215 SPAL
-228 TPDAGGYSRV
+228 
-238 PAGPAETPGSRR
+238 
-250 QSGPPA
+250 
-256 AAGARPAAGAQAAD
+256 
-270 PPGPGT
+270 
-276 PAPGSPRTA
+276 SP
-285 SIPTQPGPQNTSA
+285 
-298 SGTAASASARAVRSD
+298 
-313 RAAKAAPAPSAPPR
+313 PSAP
-327 RGGGGASTG
+327 AA
-336 TGTGTLAPPVTSDIS
+336 LSDATAQ
-351 PLRVG
+351 RVG
-356 HSDVAKLREAAQDAR
+356 HSDVTKLREAAEDAR

-399 LGSYSD
+399 LGSYTD
-405 EVGRALFGAA
+405 EVGRALFGAT

-455 GYVLASMSLQATYRG
+455 GYVLASMSLQATYRD
-470 FADEGV
+470 FPDEGV

-508 ANDAP
+508 AGDP
-513 AAGAALKAAEGWLE
+513 VAAGAALRAAEGWLE

-536 SWLGFYSYDR
+536 TWLGFYSYDR
-546 FAADAAECHL
+546 FAADAAECYR
-556 DLKAPRQVRRFTEQA
+556 DLKLPRQVRRFTEQA

-577 EFVRSHGLR
+577 EYVRSHGLR

-617 SSARTTE
+617 SSARTNE

-637 HEPRVAELRERA
+637 DEPRVAELRERA
-649 RPLLVAPA
+649 RPLLVTPA

>member
-1 MSREQRGPNEKLG
+1 MSRESRGPNEKLG

-72 AKLGR
+72 SKLGR

-95 GLAFPRDVAEAVRSA
+95 GLAFPRDVGAAVKAA
-110 TELYR
+110 TDLYR
-115 LDLAGR
+115 LDLHSGR
-121 RAGSGGIWQSLAGS
+121 RGGGGIWQSLAGS
-135 FSVSAYATPASRWLI
+135 FAVSAYATPASRWLI
-150 SPADPSVE
+150 TPADPSVA
-158 RDANAARTAVLGP
+158 RDPATAAK
-171 QGTTEGARTGAGAH
+171 AG
-185 GAPGRAAG
+185 GG
-193 SSDVETTTE
+193 SSH
-202 SSTTAPAASSTEP
+202 AP
-215 SPTPDTADGAAHG
+215 
-228 TPDAGGYSRV
+228 
-238 PAGPAETPGSRR
+238 PGSRAPHSGEGAEADAPHDR
-250 QSGPPA
+250 PGPNGAASNGGPPHGGQPQQDGGEAEGDA
-256 AAGARPAAGAQAAD
+256 AA
-270 PPGPGT
+270 
-276 PAPGSPRTA
+276 S
-285 SIPTQPGPQNTSA
+285 
-298 SGTAASASARAVRSD
+298 V
-313 RAAKAAPAPSAPPR
+313 
-327 RGGGGASTG
+327 
-336 TGTGTLAPPVTSDIS
+336 
-351 PLRVG
+351 LRVG
-356 HSDVAKLREAAQDAR
+356 HSDVAKLREAAEEAR

-392 VDAAPLL
+392 SDAAPLL
-399 LGSYSD
+399 LGAYTD
-405 EVGRALFGAA
+405 EVGRSLFGAA
-415 AELTRL
+415 SELTRL

-476 DLAQAAVERN
+476 DLAQAAIERN

-495 SFFRLVEARAHAK
+495 SFFRLIEARAHAK
-508 ANDAP
+508 ANDAH
-513 AAGAALKAAEGWLE
+513 ACGVALAAAESWLE
-527 RSRDGDADP
+527 RAREGDGDP
-536 SWLGFYSYDR
+536 SWLDFYSYDR
-546 FAADAAECHL
+546 LAADAAECYR
-556 DLKAPRQVRRFTEQA
+556 DLKAPRQVRRFTEKA
-571 LSRPTE
+571 LSKPTE

-607 TRAVEVAGRI
+607 VRAVEVAGRI

-624 YVRDLLHRLEPYG
+624 YVRDLLNRLEPYG
-637 HEPRVAELRERA
+637 DEPRVVELRERA
-649 RPLLVAPA
+649 RPLLAPA

>member
-95 GLAFPRDVAEAVRSA
+95 GLAFPRDVGEAVRSA

-150 SPADPSVE
+150 SPADATVE
-158 RDANAARTAVLGP
+158 RDAAVAEAPAFDTQGAQGARGDAGAQSPPGRSARNTAAAVPGAPAALNAQAARTALGTLGALGAL
-171 QGTTEGARTGAGAH
+171 GTRQTPAIPAQPRPDT
-185 GAPGRAAG
+185 AP
-193 SSDVETTTE
+193 VP
-202 SSTTAPAASSTEP
+202 APAADP
-215 SPTPDTADGAAHG
+215 APVSPA
-228 TPDAGGYSRV
+228 V
-238 PAGPAETPGSRR
+238 PA
-250 QSGPPA
+250 
-256 AAGARPAAGAQAAD
+256 
-270 PPGPGT
+270 
-276 PAPGSPRTA
+276 
-285 SIPTQPGPQNTSA
+285 
-298 SGTAASASARAVRSD
+298 
-313 RAAKAAPAPSAPPR
+313 
-327 RGGGGASTG
+327 TG
-336 TGTGTLAPPVTSDIS
+336 VTGVTTSDIS

-356 HSDVAKLREAAQDAR
+356 HSDVSKLREAAQDAR

-508 ANDAP
+508 ANDAA
-513 AAGAALKAAEGWLE
+513 AAGSALKAAEGWLE

>member
-1 MSREQRGPNEKLG
+1 MSRELRGPNEKLG

-72 AKLGR
+72 QKLGR

-95 GLAFPRDVAEAVRSA
+95 GLAFPRDVGQAVKSA

-121 RAGSGGIWQSLAGS
+121 RAGAGGIWQSLAGS
-135 FSVSAYATPASRWLI
+135 FAVSAYATPASRWLI
-150 SPADPSVE
+150 TPADSSV
-158 RDANAARTAVLGP
+158 AREASPG
-171 QGTTEGARTGAGAH
+171 EG
-185 GAPGRAAG
+185 
-193 SSDVETTTE
+193 S
-202 SSTTAPAASSTEP
+202 
-215 SPTPDTADGAAHG
+215 
-228 TPDAGGYSRV
+228 
-238 PAGPAETPGSRR
+238 
-250 QSGPPA
+250 
-256 AAGARPAAGAQAAD
+256 
-270 PPGPGT
+270 
-276 PAPGSPRTA
+276 
-285 SIPTQPGPQNTSA
+285 
-298 SGTAASASARAVRSD
+298 
-313 RAAKAAPAPSAPPR
+313 AAPA
-327 RGGGGASTG
+327 
-336 TGTGTLAPPVTSDIS
+336 
-351 PLRVG
+351 RVG
-356 HSDVAKLREAAQDAR
+356 HSDVRKLREAAEDAR

-392 VDAAPLL
+392 VEAAPLL
-399 LGSYSD
+399 LGSYAD
-405 EVGRALFGAA
+405 DVGRSLFGAS

-470 FADEGV
+470 FGDEGV
-476 DLAQAAVERN
+476 DLAQAALERN

-495 SFFRLVEARAHAK
+495 SFFRLVEARAHAR
-508 ANDAP
+508 AGDAP

-527 RSRDGDADP
+527 RSRPGDSDP
-536 SWLGFYSYDR
+536 VWLGFYSYDR
-546 FAADAAECHL
+546 FAADAAECYR

-593 ELESGNLDAACAAG
+593 ELESGNLDAACEQG
-607 TRAVEVAGRI
+607 VRAVEVAGRI

-637 HEPRVAELRERA
+637 DEPRVVELRERA
-649 RPLLVAPA
+649 RPLLMTPA

>member
-1 MSREQRGPNEKLG
+1 MSREQRGPNDKLG
-14 TVLALAGIS
+14 AVLALAGIS

-72 AKLGR
+72 QKLGR

-95 GLAFPRDVAEAVRSA
+95 GLAFPRDVGQAVRSA
-110 TELYR
+110 TDLYR

-135 FSVSAYATPASRWLI
+135 FAVSAYATPASRWLI
-150 SPADPSVE
+150 TPADSSVA
-158 RDANAARTAVLGP
+158 RDASP
-171 QGTTEGARTGAGAH
+171 SEGS
-185 GAPGRAAG
+185 GAPL
-193 SSDVETTTE
+193 
-202 SSTTAPAASSTEP
+202 
-215 SPTPDTADGAAHG
+215 
-228 TPDAGGYSRV
+228 
-238 PAGPAETPGSRR
+238 
-250 QSGPPA
+250 
-256 AAGARPAAGAQAAD
+256 
-270 PPGPGT
+270 
-276 PAPGSPRTA
+276 
-285 SIPTQPGPQNTSA
+285 
-298 SGTAASASARAVRSD
+298 
-313 RAAKAAPAPSAPPR
+313 K
-327 RGGGGASTG
+327 
-336 TGTGTLAPPVTSDIS
+336 
-351 PLRVG
+351 VG
-356 HSDVAKLREAAQDAR
+356 HSDVQKLREAAEDAR

-392 VDAAPLL
+392 VEAAPLL

-405 EVGRALFGAA
+405 EVGRALFGAS

-470 FADEGV
+470 FGDEGV
-476 DLAQAAVERN
+476 DLAQAALERN

-495 SFFRLVEARAHAK
+495 SFFRLVEARAHAR
-508 ANDAP
+508 ASDAH
-513 AAGAALKAAEGWLE
+513 AAGAALRSAEGWLE
-527 RSRDGDADP
+527 RARDGDNDP

-546 FAADAAECHL
+546 FAADAAECYR

-571 LSRPTE
+571 LSKPTE

-593 ELESGNLDAACAAG
+593 ELESGNLDAACEQG
-607 TRAVEVAGRI
+607 VRAVEVAGRI

-624 YVRDLLHRLEPYG
+624 YVKDLLHRLEPYG
-637 HEPRVAELRERA
+637 DEPRVVELRERA
-649 RPLLVAPA
+649 RPLLMTPA

>member
-14 TVLALAGIS
+14 AVLALAGIS

-72 AKLGR
+72 QKLGR

-95 GLAFPRDVAEAVRSA
+95 GLAFPRDVGQAVKSA

-121 RAGSGGIWQSLAGS
+121 RAGTGGIWQSLAGS
-135 FSVSAYATPASRWLI
+135 FAVSAYATPASRWLI
-150 SPADPSVE
+150 TPADSSVAREVNPS
-158 RDANAARTAVLGP
+158 
-171 QGTTEGARTGAGAH
+171 EGS
-185 GAPGRAAG
+185 GAPL
-193 SSDVETTTE
+193 
-202 SSTTAPAASSTEP
+202 
-215 SPTPDTADGAAHG
+215 
-228 TPDAGGYSRV
+228 
-238 PAGPAETPGSRR
+238 
-250 QSGPPA
+250 
-256 AAGARPAAGAQAAD
+256 
-270 PPGPGT
+270 
-276 PAPGSPRTA
+276 
-285 SIPTQPGPQNTSA
+285 
-298 SGTAASASARAVRSD
+298 
-313 RAAKAAPAPSAPPR
+313 K
-327 RGGGGASTG
+327 
-336 TGTGTLAPPVTSDIS
+336 
-351 PLRVG
+351 VG
-356 HSDVAKLREAAQDAR
+356 HSDVRKLREAAEDAR

-392 VDAAPLL
+392 VEAAPLL

-405 EVGRALFGAA
+405 DVGRSLFGAA

-470 FADEGV
+470 FGDEGV
-476 DLAQAAVERN
+476 DLAQAALERN

-495 SFFRLVEARAHAK
+495 SFFRLVEARAHAR
-508 ANDAP
+508 AGDAQ

-527 RSRDGDADP
+527 RSRPGDSDP
-536 SWLGFYSYDR
+536 TWLGFYSYDR
-546 FAADAAECHL
+546 FAADAAECYR

-593 ELESGNLDAACAAG
+593 ELESGNLDAACEQG
-607 TRAVEVAGRI
+607 VRAVEVAGRI

-637 HEPRVAELRERA
+637 DEPRVMELRERA
-649 RPLLVAPA
+649 RPLLMTPA